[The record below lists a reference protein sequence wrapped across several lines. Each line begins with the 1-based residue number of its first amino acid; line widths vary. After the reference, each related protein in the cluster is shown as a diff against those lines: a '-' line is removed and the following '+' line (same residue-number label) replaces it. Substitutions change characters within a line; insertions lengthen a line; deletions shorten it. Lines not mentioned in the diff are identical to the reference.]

1 MATEIKM
8 PQFGVSME
16 TGTIAKWLKKP
27 GDPVQAGEAL
37 VSVETEKLTNE
48 VESEADGVLLSIVA
62 QEGDEVPV
70 GGLLAVVGAA
80 GEQPGA
86 GAEPA
91 QPAATAAAPAEAPRP
106 AAPAAPA
113 AGRIKASPLARKVA
127 ANLGIALGDVTA
139 TGTSGRIRARDVYAC
154 AERAQSAP
162 AAPAAESVQPV
173 SGGALTAFPV
183 KNLELMEG
191 DTTERLTGMRKV
203 VAQRMFASHAEI
215 PTVTQTMKVDVTEL
229 LEFRRSLNAQREQK
243 LSVNDFILKAVAK
256 ALRQHPEM
264 LVSLD
269 GEQIIH
275 RAHVNLGM
283 AVAVEGGLLV
293 PVIRDA
299 DRLGLAE
306 LAEQARDFASRGR
319 NQQLTA
325 DEYKGSTFTVSNLGM
340 YGIESF
346 TPIINQPD
354 AAILGI
360 NAIQD
365 ELQLLEDG
373 SVCGRK
379 VMRISLTYDHRLVD
393 GAVAATFEQCVRD
406 LLQTPIEIL
415 L

>member
-1 MATEIKM
+1 MRWRARRTAYCCRLW
-8 PQFGVSME
+8 PRRE
-16 TGTIAKWLKKP
+16 TKSPWGDSWPSSAPRASSRAP
-27 GDPVQAGEAL
+27 GRNLPSPLRRRQL
-37 VSVETEKLTNE
+37 RRRLR
-48 VESEADGVLLSIVA
+48 
-62 QEGDEVPV
+62 VP
-70 GGLLAVVGAA
+70 
-80 GEQPGA
+80 PHRR
-86 GAEPA
+86 P
-91 QPAATAAAPAEAPRP
+91 PAAE
-106 AAPAAPA
+106 
-113 AGRIKASPLARKVA
+113 RIKASPLARKVA

-162 AAPAAESVQPV
+162 AAPAAEPVQPV

-203 VAQRMFASHAEI
+203 VAQRMFTSHAEI

-256 ALRQHPEM
+256 ALQQHPEM

-325 DEYKGSTFTVSNLGM
+325 DQYKGSHLHRV
-340 YGIESF
+340 
-346 TPIINQPD
+346 QPGD
-354 AAILGI
+354 VW
-360 NAIQD
+360 D
-365 ELQLLEDG
+365 RELYAHYQ
-373 SVCGRK
+373 SAGRGDFGDQ
-379 VMRISLTYDHRLVD
+379 RHPGRAPAPGGRLR
-393 GAVAATFEQCVRD
+393 VRPEGHAD
-406 LLQTPIEIL
+406 LPDL
-415 L
+415 